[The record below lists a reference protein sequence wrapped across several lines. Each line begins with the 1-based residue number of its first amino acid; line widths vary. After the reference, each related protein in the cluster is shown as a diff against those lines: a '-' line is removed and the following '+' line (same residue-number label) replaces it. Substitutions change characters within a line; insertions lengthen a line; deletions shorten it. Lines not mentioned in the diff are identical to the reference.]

1 MANSTLRQVAA
12 ELAQTLSGL
21 SAERGRTLTAE
32 VVDVTFLSEKG
43 YLTARVNGHNV
54 QVVCTSGESILVGD
68 LIHIRQMSAER
79 WSLWVYDGFAAGK
92 RGVHELGFV
101 SGESLGP
108 IDGSNRHLLTT
119 RPFVL
124 GSLALQSPAG
134 TSQPV
139 FLGGGGASPLL
150 RLRPGLDYAETPG
163 AAPGQGV
170 GVELTFT
177 PVLGSVLL
185 ADYAYWTSEG

>member
-1 MANSTLRQVAA
+1 MTNSTLRQAAA
-12 ELAQTLSGL
+12 ELAQILSGL

-54 QVVCTSGESILVGD
+54 QVVCTAGEAIAVGD
-68 LIHIRQMSAER
+68 FIHIRQMSAER

-101 SGESLGP
+101 SGDLLGP
-108 IDGSNRHLLTT
+108 LDGSNRLLTTT
-119 RPFVL
+119 RPFVS
-124 GSLALQSPAG
+124 GSLALQAAAG
-134 TSQPV
+134 TSQPI
-139 FLGGGGASPLL
+139 FLGGGGTSPLVRL
-150 RLRPGLDYAETPG
+150 RLGLDYAETPG
-163 AAPGQGV
+163 TVTGQGV
-170 GVELTFT
+170 GVELAFA
-177 PVLGSVLL
+177 PVLGSILV